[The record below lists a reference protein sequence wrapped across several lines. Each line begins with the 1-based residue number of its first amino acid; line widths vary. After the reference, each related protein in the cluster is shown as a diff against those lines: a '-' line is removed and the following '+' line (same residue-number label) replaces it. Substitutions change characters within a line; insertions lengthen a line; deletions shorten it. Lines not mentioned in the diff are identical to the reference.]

1 MMPRPVLRA
10 ARIGLALAGALLL
23 AACGGSTAETFD
35 LNSAAVH
42 PARAH
47 ELRARLAIREPFA
60 SLDLDSQRIVVR
72 TGPQSLAYLSGAQWS
87 DRLPAMVQSRLVQT
101 FQDAHVLQ
109 AVGPAGTVAA
119 DYSLD
124 LDIRTFELDVKALQA
139 DVEIAAKIL
148 EARSGRVVAARV
160 FKAQA
165 PAAGT
170 SGPKAAAALDAALS
184 KMMGEIVAFASAKI

>member
-1 MMPRPVLRA
+1 MVRPPAGDGADASRA
-10 ARIGLALAGALLL
+10 DLPER
-23 AACGGSTAETFD
+23 AC
-35 LNSAAVH
+35 
-42 PARAH
+42 P
-47 ELRARLAIREPFA
+47 
-60 SLDLDSQRIVVR
+60 
-72 TGPQSLAYLSGAQWS
+72 
-87 DRLPAMVQSRLVQT
+87 
-101 FQDAHVLQ
+101 
-109 AVGPAGTVAA
+109 AVGRSGGDGVAA

>member
-1 MMPRPVLRA
+1 MMNRA
-10 ARIGLALAGALLL
+10 ARIAFSFAGALII
-23 AACGGSTAETFD
+23 AGCGGPSRETFE

-42 PARAH
+42 PAQAPK
-47 ELRARLAIREPFA
+47 LRAQLAIREPFA
-60 SLDLDSQRIVVR
+60 SLDLDTQRIVVR

-87 DRLPAMVQSRLVQT
+87 DRLPTLVQSRLVQT
-101 FQDAHVLQ
+101 FQNAHLLQ
-109 AVGPAGTVAA
+109 AVGAAGTVSA

-139 DVEIAAKIL
+139 NVEISAKIL
-148 EARSGRVVAARV
+148 ESRSGRVVAARV

-170 SGPKAAAALDAALS
+170 SGPKATAALDAALS
-184 KMMGEIVAFASAKI
+184 NVMAEIVAFASAKI